1 MLRSHYKSKKLIDE
15 FTFFSKEKK
24 PGSFAVETTDM
35 LGKMQQYFCV
45 SISLP
50 AAPLL
55 TAVDKMAGHGKFP
68 EIEHSLW
75 ELQVL

>member
-1 MLRSHYKSKKLIDE
+1 
-15 FTFFSKEKK
+15 
-24 PGSFAVETTDM
+24 M

-50 AAPLL
+50 AAAPLL
-55 TAVDKMAGHGKFP
+55 SAVDKMAGHGKFP
-68 EIEHSLW
+68 EFEQSLW